1 MNRKIAVI
9 IGLLL
14 ITILIFGYAR
24 QKTHP
29 DEKQIPL
36 NKEKASEKILHIKIA
51 SLYERVTEGAIFNR
65 SIDDTVNLLNE
76 TKTDFVL
83 RGFWVWTQAPNT
95 CNQFSSQ
102 EIKQRCELGGY
113 SYEHLDRAISKIK
126 AQMPDIIFSGAI
138 PAQIVSKET
147 TWNPET
153 EEIIRYP
160 DTWALATD
168 PGKWKINKSKESFQ
182 CEFGKTQSWVPKDF
196 NCDFY
201 NPEEVSAYFPDITNP
216 KFEELLLSWA
226 ERQIDS
232 GADAIWIDM
241 LFYQAGIFARITKDE
256 NHPAVKESYESASRI
271 VDKIHAYGA
280 SKGKY
285 IYVGSWATVAMYP
298 YPPPDLDFVTVSPS
312 TEEIKEMRLNEK
324 RWDEGLTTVNKKFG
338 NIPILAFIDWAS
350 TANTQLGVFSQ
361 NLSKE
366 EQRKFLKTADD
377 FFTKKGVIFVYPI
390 HGGWM
395 GEDATILA
403 FGQSKAYD
411 SLAPEFE
418 TYETI
423 RELARNKVK

>member
-1 MNRKIAVI
+1 MNKKIAI
-9 IGLLL
+9 IVLLL
-14 ITILIFGYAR
+14 ITILIFWYAG

-29 DEKQIPL
+29 DEKQPAL
-36 NKEKASEKILHIKIA
+36 NKEKASQKILHVKSA

-65 SIDDTVNLLNE
+65 NIDDTVNLLND

-113 SYEHLDRAISKIK
+113 SYEHLDRAISIIK
-126 AQMPDIIFSGAI
+126 VRMPDIIFSGAI
-138 PAQIVSKET
+138 PAQIIAKEV
-147 TWNPET
+147 TWNPKT

-160 DTWALATD
+160 DTWALALD
-168 PGKWKINKSKESFQ
+168 PGKWKINKSKERFQ
-182 CEFGKTQSWVPKDF
+182 CEFGKTHLWVSEDF

-201 NPEEVSAYFPDITNP
+201 DPGKVPAYYPDITNP

-226 ERQIDS
+226 QRQIDA

-241 LFYQAGIFARITKDE
+241 LFYQAGMFARITNDV
-256 NHPAVKESYESASRI
+256 NHLAVKESYESASRI
-271 VDKIHAYGA
+271 VDEIHAYGA
-280 SKGKY
+280 TKGKY
-285 IYVGSWATVAMYP
+285 IYVGGWATVAMYP
-298 YPPPDLDFVTVSPS
+298 YPPPDFDFVTVSPS
-312 TEEIKEMRLNEK
+312 IEEVKEMRFSEK
-324 RWDEGLTTVNKKFG
+324 KWNEGLATVKKKFG
-338 NIPILAFIDWAS
+338 NIPILAFIDWAP
-350 TANTQLGVFSQ
+350 TANTQLGIFSQ

-366 EQRKFLKTADD
+366 EQREFLKIADD

-395 GEDATILA
+395 GEDASILS
-403 FGQSKAYD
+403 FGQSKVYD

-423 RELARNKVK
+423 KELARNKVD